1 MKNIVILG
9 STGSIGRQTLEVAK
23 KLNYKV
29 FGISCQNNFDVLKKQ
44 ILEFRPEYALIAN
57 GGKFGNKI
65 DKTKILYG
73 PGSFKKLVSH
83 KKIDL
88 VVNALVGA
96 AGILPSYW
104 TLQAKKDLALANK
117 ESLVCAGNI
126 IIKAAKKN
134 KVKIL
139 PIDSEHS
146 AIWQCL
152 QGENKKN
159 IKKIILT
166 CSGGPFFGKSR
177 AKLKNVKIKQVLNHP
192 TWQMGKKITVDS
204 ATLMNKGFEIIEAC
218 HLFNVSLEKIKVIV
232 HPESIIHSMVEFY
245 DGSIKAQISS
255 PDMRVPIQYALTWPE
270 RKNGGLVKDL
280 NFIDL
285 KINFKKPDIKTFFC
299 LDLARKA
306 FKISGTAPAVLNAA
320 NEEAVKLFLT
330 GKIKFLDIERINK
343 QIMSQHKV
351 VKNPKL
357 NDILKADKWARKK
370 LKLKE
375 SNLFAMAKRL
385 DKL

>member
-9 STGSIGRQTLEVAK
+9 STGSIGRQTLEVVK

-29 FGISCQNNFDVLKKQ
+29 FGISCQKNFNVLKKQ
-44 ILEFRPEYALIAN
+44 ILEFQPEYALITN
-57 GGKFGNKI
+57 GEKFGNEI
-65 DKTKILYG
+65 GKTKLLYG
-73 PGSFKKLVSH
+73 FENFKKLVSY
-83 KKIDL
+83 KKVDL

-96 AGILPSYW
+96 AGILPSYF
-104 TLQAKKDLALANK
+104 TICAKKDLALANK

-152 QGENKKN
+152 AGENTKN

-166 CSGGPFFGKSR
+166 CSGGPFFGKTR
-177 AKLKNVKIKQVLNHP
+177 AELKNVKIEQVLNHP
-192 TWQMGKKITVDS
+192 VWRMGKKITVDS
-204 ATLMNKGFEIIEAC
+204 ATLMNKGFEMIEAC
-218 HLFNVSLEKIKVIV
+218 HLFGVSLEKIEVII
-232 HPESIIHSMVEFY
+232 HPESIIHSMVEFC

-255 PDMRVPIQYALTWPE
+255 PDMRIPIQYALTYPE
-270 RKNGGLVKDL
+270 RKYGGPARDL

-285 KINFKKPDIKTFFC
+285 KVNFKKPDIKTFFC

-306 FKISGTAPAVLNAA
+306 FKIGGTAPAVLNAA
-320 NEEAVKLFLT
+320 NEEAVKLFLA
-330 GKIKFLDIERINK
+330 GKIKFLDIGRINK
-343 QIMSQHKV
+343 QTMSQHKV
-351 VKNPKL
+351 AKNPKL
-357 NDILKADKWARKK
+357 NDILEADKQARNMVY
-370 LKLKE
+370 E
-375 SNLFAMAKRL
+375 CI
-385 DKL
+385 